1 MQIFPIN
8 PTNNSIVSS
17 SQRRNKNISFQ
28 STETALILMVA
39 REGVNIVK
47 NYRKQEVIRALSRG
61 LSDMQYCGE
70 DLARSVYSGIAK
82 LPDSFYTIKDDSSF
96 AGFFNNLDR
105 PMGTASSMEE
115 LRTRALEY
123 LFIFSDLLDDR
134 SHYNMQ
140 IKKDFLNSILDNGHE
155 ISAAFCIN
163 FRNLNDY
170 QYSSFKKE
178 IINNCLYSPQYNSK
192 RNNGSRISLVD
203 SFSIDVSDVFSS
215 LKPRSRENILAEQRF
230 NNLFLIGSLDKTYY
244 KDFVEE
250 NRTTIN
256 QTKQFVKQFLQRNCS
271 SDEFGLFQFYNE
283 KLSNL

>member
-28 STETALILMVA
+28 SAETALILMVA

-70 DLARSVYSGIAK
+70 DFARSVYSGIAK
-82 LPDSFYTIKDDSSF
+82 L
-96 AGFFNNLDR
+96 
-105 PMGTASSMEE
+105 
-115 LRTRALEY
+115 
-123 LFIFSDLLDDR
+123 
-134 SHYNMQ
+134 Q
-140 IKKDFLNSILDNGHE
+140 
-155 ISAAFCIN
+155 
-163 FRNLNDY
+163 
-170 QYSSFKKE
+170 
-178 IINNCLYSPQYNSK
+178 
-192 RNNGSRISLVD
+192 D

-230 NNLFLIGSLDKTYY
+230 NNLFLIYSLDKTYY